1 MSDGTRTEPV
11 QPPFVFAVDPLRAAL
26 SRLPLDG
33 SADSEEPSP
42 STFYV
47 PPEHARALEW
57 ETPVVVGAR
66 GSGKTFWWKA
76 LQTPALSGL
85 LTPQTQTKV
94 LAGFGVTKSEAYP
107 SRAVMVEL
115 LSRFESRD
123 IWWAIVFEVLR
134 ADSVSQVDLS
144 VTGGTW
150 HERVRWIAEHREQ
163 LVSDLNSV
171 DLALEIYGERRVLL
185 FDALD
190 RAAYDWPDLTRLLRG
205 LLEVVLDLGGHSN
218 LRAKVFIRPDQ
229 FADEQVW
236 AFRDAAKLK
245 ARRVDLEWS
254 RAQLYQMFF
263 HRLANDPTD
272 GEAFREGANRLGF
285 HWSESGGLFRGSD
298 RPAAGERPLRLTTKR
313 LEELQAA
320 TTASLAGPFMGKNDK
335 RGQTFSWLPLHLAD
349 GHRRTSPRSF
359 LVAWRV
365 AGERSAELGNDRPV
379 HYNAL
384 KAGVQRA
391 AAIRVDEI
399 KDDSPWVGT
408 LCGALEGSMPMSEDL
423 VVEQWR
429 RRTDLA
435 HTLAGSEGVK
445 PRRFSLGPQG
455 WLEDLLALGVLTRRN
470 AGRIDMPDVYR
481 VGFKL
486 RKKGGIKPVGPSV

>member
-1 MSDGTRTEPV
+1 MSNEAHAKPG
-11 QPPFVFAVDPLRAAL
+11 QPPLVFEVDPLRAAL

-47 PPEHARALEW
+47 PPEHTRALEW

-76 LQTPALSGL
+76 LQTLALSGL

-94 LAGFGVTKSEAYP
+94 RAGFGVTKSEAYP
-107 SRAVMVEL
+107 ARAVMVDL

-123 IWWAIVFEVLR
+123 IWWAIVFQVLR
-134 ADSVSQVDLS
+134 TDASPDLVLS
-144 VTGGTW
+144 DMGNTW
-150 HERVRWIAEHREQ
+150 DQRVRWLTEHREQ
-163 LVSDLNSV
+163 LVRELEKV
-171 DLALEIYGERRVLL
+171 DLVLDLDGERRLL
-185 FDALD
+185 VFDALD

-205 LLEVVLDLGGHSN
+205 LLEVVLDLGAYST

-236 AFRDAAKLK
+236 TFRDAAKLK

-263 HRLANDPTD
+263 HRLAHDPIG
-272 GEAFREGANRLGF
+272 GEAFREGARRIGF
-285 HWSESGGLFRGSD
+285 YWSESGGRFRGSD
-298 RPAAGERPLRLTTKR
+298 RPTASNPPVRLTAKR

-365 AGERSAELGNDRPV
+365 AGERSAELGDERPV

-391 AAIRVDEI
+391 ASIRVDEI

-408 LCGALEGSMPMSEDL
+408 LCGALEGSMPTSEDL
-423 VVEQWR
+423 VLEQWR
-429 RRTDLA
+429 QRRDLA
-435 HTLAGSEGVK
+435 ASIDTSEGVK
-445 PRRFSLGPQG
+445 PRRFSLGPHG
-455 WLEDLLALGVLTRRN
+455 WLEDLLDLGVLTRPKP
-470 AGRIDMPDVYR
+470 GRIDMPDVYR